1 MLKISDCPVK
11 IKVCKTNVQQK
22 IKSVASKKVGRK
34 KIEKNCSNWEK
45 KGGGEWNGLYSVCP
59 VKNNC

>member
-11 IKVCKTNVQQK
+11 NKKCVETNVQQK
-22 IKSVASKKVGRK
+22 IKNVASKKVGRK
-34 KIEKNCSNWEK
+34 KLKNCSNWEK

>member
-11 IKVCKTNVQQK
+11 IKVCRTNVQQK
-22 IKSVASKKVGRK
+22 IKMWPLKKWAVK
-34 KIEKNCSNWEK
+34 KLKNCSNWEK
-45 KGGGEWNGLYSVCP
+45 KGGGEWNGLYYVCP